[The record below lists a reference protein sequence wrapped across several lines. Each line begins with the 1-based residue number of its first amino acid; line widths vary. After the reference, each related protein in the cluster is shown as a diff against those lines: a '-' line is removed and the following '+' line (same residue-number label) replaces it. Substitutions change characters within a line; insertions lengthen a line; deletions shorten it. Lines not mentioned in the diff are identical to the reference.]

1 MAAPPLPTRRAVL
14 ACASACAVATL
25 AGCGGEQPEART
37 EETSAEPGAPLVAL
51 SEVPVGSAVAVEGP
65 NGPLVVAQPSEGEAV
80 AFSAVCTHQGCTV
93 APDGDKL
100 RCPCHGSVF
109 EAATGENV
117 SGPAPR
123 PLDEVPVQVSEGQV
137 VLA

>member
-1 MAAPPLPTRRAVL
+1 MD
-14 ACASACAVATL
+14 
-25 AGCGGEQPEART
+25 
-37 EETSAEPGAPLVAL
+37 
-51 SEVPVGSAVAVEGP
+51 GP
-65 NGPLVVAQPSEGEAV
+65 SGPLIVAQPTDGEAV

-93 APDGDKL
+93 APDGEQL

-109 EAATGENV
+109 EATTGDNV

-123 PLDEVPVQVSEGQV
+123 PLEDVPVRVADGQV